1 MLKKRTPHSYEE
13 QIIAEIEQRL
23 PALRSLAMGLC
34 GDRFVADDL
43 VQSACE
49 RALKRLDQVTDL
61 AGIGSWLNRIIYTQ
75 WQDLLRKRTRRK
87 AKLLSFGQHRNQ
99 LQRGGAP
106 LGESTTI
113 AKLDIEKGLDLL
125 TNEHRAVLALVIVAG
140 HSYQEAAAIL
150 DLPVGTVASR
160 VARAK
165 SMLAQ
170 HLHPRL
176 NTISKDHDYRRQSDE
191 YNR

>member
-1 MLKKRTPHSYEE
+1 MLKRRKPHRYEE
-13 QIIAEIEQRL
+13 QIISEIEQRL
-23 PALRSLAMGLC
+23 PALRSFAMGLC

-49 RALKRLDQVTDL
+49 RALERLGQVRDL
-61 AGIGSWLNRIIYTQ
+61 AGVGSWLNRIIYTQ
-75 WQDLLRKRTRRK
+75 WQDILRKRTRRK
-87 AKLLSFGQHRNQ
+87 AKLLSFGHHRNQ
-99 LQRGGAP
+99 LQRGGTAP
-106 LGESTTI
+106 GENTTI

-125 TNEHRAVLALVIVAG
+125 SNEQRAVLALVLIAG

-165 SMLAQ
+165 AMLAD

-176 NTISKDHDYRRQSDE
+176 NTISEDPDYRRQSDE